1 MIYTFIFIEV
11 DGGVQIKPLRGSPRI
26 GAHSLVM
33 TLIRFFGKKNIKAKT
48 FIQQRKSYYVE
59 LLCGI
64 SMAREASVCPL
75 TFW

>member
-48 FIQQRKSYYVE
+48 FIQ
-59 LLCGI
+59 
-64 SMAREASVCPL
+64 
-75 TFW
+75 